1 VTSRVRFALLRPERL
16 RIHEQI
22 VPERVELL
30 VQEIRGSGR
39 VEQPILVA
47 RGSGVVL
54 DGHHRFEALRRLG
67 VRKVPAWVIEYDDPI
82 VQLGRWSDGPPLSK
96 NEVVERA
103 RAGRPFPPK
112 TSRHRVMI
120 QLPARPV
127 PLEKLMT
134 AAPRRPRPA
143 RRARATRPVPAA
155 PRPE

>member
-1 VTSRVRFALLRPERL
+1 MKSRVRFALLRPERL
-16 RIHEQI
+16 RIHEEI
-22 VPERVELL
+22 VPDRVEAL

-67 VRKVPAWVIEYDDPI
+67 VRKVPAWVIEYDDPL
-82 VQLGRWSDGPPLSK
+82 VQLDRWDAGPPLSK
-96 NEVVERA
+96 RDVVERA
-103 RAGRPFPPK
+103 RAGQPFPPK

-120 QLPARPV
+120 ELPARPI
-127 PLEKLMT
+127 PLRELMT
-134 AAPRRPRPA
+134 AAPRRPGSG
-143 RRARATRPVPAA
+143 RRARPTRPVPAA

>member
-16 RIHEQI
+16 RVHEQI
-22 VPERVELL
+22 VPERVEWL

-67 VRKVPAWVIEYDDPI
+67 VQKVPAWVIEYDDPI
-82 VQLGRWSDGPPLSK
+82 VQLSRWSDGPPLSK
-96 NEVVERA
+96 SEVVERA

-127 PLEKLMT
+127 ALEQLMT